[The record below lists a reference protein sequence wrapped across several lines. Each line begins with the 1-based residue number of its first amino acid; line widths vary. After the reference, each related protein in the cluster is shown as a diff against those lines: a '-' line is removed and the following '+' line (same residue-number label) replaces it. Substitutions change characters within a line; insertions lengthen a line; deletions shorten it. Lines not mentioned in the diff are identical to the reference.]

1 MFQNLHCVK
10 SAARNQNC
18 FDLKL
23 APRINRFLLTESGER
38 VQSYSMKIGQLNK
51 VINVP
56 ESPVTLYNDKLPEEL
71 PKNLNKQA
79 YLDLIENVYSHWI

>member
-1 MFQNLHCVK
+1 
-10 SAARNQNC
+10 
-18 FDLKL
+18 
-23 APRINRFLLTESGER
+23 
-38 VQSYSMKIGQLNK
+38 MKTGQLNK

>member
-1 MFQNLHCVK
+1 MSKAQRETRTV
-10 SAARNQNC
+10 